1 MLSNRKGAIM
11 ETLEAINKRA
21 SLKTHLSPRD
31 IEPEKIAKIL
41 EAAILAP
48 SARNSQPW
56 RFIVV
61 KGKKNVENV
70 VAKAFFGF
78 NQVVKEAPVL
88 ILACANPSDDD
99 IHEGRE
105 YYLFDVG
112 LAVENLLLAA
122 TDLGLVTHPM
132 TAVNEDELRKV
143 LKIPDEVRFIV
154 ATPLA
159 YPAEG
164 SYEKAAREKLGQRT
178 RKSLKEVVY
187 SNEWGKPF

>member
-1 MLSNRKGAIM
+1 M

-21 SLKTHLSPRD
+21 SLKTHLASR
-31 IEPEKIAKIL
+31 EVENEKIARIL
-41 EAAILAP
+41 EAARLAP
-48 SARNSQPW
+48 SARNTQPW
-56 RFIVV
+56 RFIVI
-61 KGKKNVENV
+61 KGKENVENV
-70 VAKAFFGF
+70 VDTAFMGM
-78 NQVVKEAPVL
+78 NQLVREAPVL
-88 ILACANPSDDD
+88 IIACANPRDDD

-112 LAVENLLLAA
+112 LAMENMLLAA

-132 TAVNEDELRKV
+132 TAVYEDKLKEV
-143 LKIPDEVRFIV
+143 LNIPAEVRFVV

-164 SYEKAAREKLGQRT
+164 SYEKAAREKLDQRT
-178 RKSLKEVVY
+178 RKNPKEVVY